1 MDYTQ
6 ILIDLQNN
14 IYYIGVGIIVTQGI
28 IIGMLGGII
37 LKIWKM

>member
-6 ILIDLQNN
+6 IITELNNN
-14 IYYIGVGIIVTQGI
+14 IYYIGVGILVTQGI

-37 LKIWKM
+37 IKVWKM

>member
-6 ILIDLQNN
+6 ILVDLHNN
-14 IYYIGVGIIVTQGI
+14 LYYIGVGIIVTQGI